1 MTEPRLRVGLIQGAH
16 QIAFELPDG
25 FRAEDGSVLHRGTYK
40 AREGFKANPAQPD
53 AVFAVS
59 GVEIG
64 IGFHWNKK
72 ERQKF
77 RGSLEILRTNGSG
90 LTLVNELGLEAYL
103 ESVITSEMS
112 EGAHPE
118 LLKAHAVISRS
129 WVVAQMERP
138 RNAVV
143 RESAIRPGVIS
154 RWYDRENHETFDF
167 CADDH
172 CQRYQGVT
180 KATTAAAS
188 NAVAATRAQVLV
200 SEGTVCDTR
209 YSKSCGG
216 MTEKFS
222 SAWEDS
228 DVAYLTPVYDGSGSP
243 DGFTLPLSAEANARD
258 WITSSPEAFC
268 NTNDPAVLNR
278 ILPDFDRATQ
288 DFYRWKVSLTQDE
301 VGKLLLEKLGSQ
313 ADLGAI
319 HSIVALERGP
329 SSRIVRL
336 LVTGEK
342 GSLEVGKELEI
353 RRILSTSHL
362 YSSAFIVET
371 VGSSN
376 AVPDEFVISGAGWG
390 HGVGLCQ
397 IGAAVMADQ
406 GYKYE
411 QILSHYF
418 RGAELKSIYD

>member
-1 MTEPRLRVGLIQGAH
+1 MIEPRLRVGLIQGAD
-16 QIAFELPDG
+16 QIAFELPEG
-25 FRAEDGSVLHRGTYK
+25 FRADDGSVLQGGTYK
-40 AREGFKANPAQPD
+40 AREGFKASPEKPD
-53 AVFAVS
+53 AVFTVS

-72 ERQKF
+72 EQQKF
-77 RGSLEILRTNGSG
+77 KGSMEIVRDNRSG
-90 LTLVNELGLEAYL
+90 LTLVNELGLETYL

-118 LLKAHAVISRS
+118 LLKAHAVVSRS
-129 WVVAQMERP
+129 WVIAQLQRPHNEVA
-138 RNAVV
+138 
-143 RESAIRPGVIS
+143 RESGTRPGVIS
-154 RWYDRENHETFDF
+154 RWYDRENHENFDF

-180 KATTAAAS
+180 KAATTAAS
-188 NAVAATRAQVLV
+188 NAVALTRAQVLL

-228 DVAYLTPVYDGSGSP
+228 DVPYLTPVYDGSGSP
-243 DGFTLPLSAEANARD
+243 DGFSLPLSAESNARD
-258 WITSSPEAFC
+258 WITSSPKAFC
-268 NTNDPAVLNR
+268 NTQDGAVLNR
-278 ILPDFDRATQ
+278 ILPDFDRATH
-288 DFYRWKVSLTQDE
+288 DFYRWKVTLTQDE
-301 VGKLLLEKLGSQ
+301 LQGLLIDKLDREGE
-313 ADLGAI
+313 LGAI

-336 LVTGEK
+336 LITGEK

-353 RRILSTSHL
+353 RRILSKSHL
-362 YSSAFIVET
+362 YSSAFVVEP

-376 AVPDEFVISGAGWG
+376 GVPYEFVITGAGWG

-406 GYKYE
+406 GYNYE

>member
-1 MTEPRLRVGLIQGAH
+1 MTEPRLRVGLIQGADH
-16 QIAFELPDG
+16 IAFELPEG
-25 FRAEDGSVLHRGTYK
+25 FRAEDGSALHRGTYE
-40 AREGFKANPAQPD
+40 AREGFTANPAEPD
-53 AVFAVS
+53 AVFTVS

-72 ERQKF
+72 EQQKF
-77 RGSLEILRTNGSG
+77 RGSLSVLRTNGNG
-90 LTLVNELGLEAYL
+90 LTLVNELGLETYL

-112 EGAHPE
+112 EGANPE
-118 LLKAHAVISRS
+118 LLKAHAVVSRS
-129 WVVAQMERP
+129 WVIAQLERP
-138 RNAVV
+138 ANTTV
-143 RESAIRPGVIS
+143 RESGIRPGVIS
-154 RWYDRENHETFDF
+154 RWYDRENHEKFDF

-180 KATTAAAS
+180 KATTTTAG
-188 NAVAATRAQVLV
+188 NAVASTRAQVLV

-228 DVAYLTPVYDGSGSP
+228 DVPYLTPVYDGSGLP
-243 DGFTLPLSAEANARD
+243 DGFTLPLSAESNARD

-268 NTNDPAVLNR
+268 NTQDGAVLNR
-278 ILPDFDRATQ
+278 ILPDFDRATH
-288 DFYRWKVSLTQDE
+288 DFYRWKVTLTQDE
-301 VGKLLLEKLGSQ
+301 LQGLLIEKLGSQ
-313 ADLGAI
+313 GELGAI

-336 LVTGEK
+336 LITGER

-353 RRILSTSHL
+353 RRVLSKSHL
-362 YSSAFIVET
+362 YSSALIIEP

-376 AVPDEFVISGAGWG
+376 AAPDEFVITGAGWG

-406 GYKYE
+406 GYNYE